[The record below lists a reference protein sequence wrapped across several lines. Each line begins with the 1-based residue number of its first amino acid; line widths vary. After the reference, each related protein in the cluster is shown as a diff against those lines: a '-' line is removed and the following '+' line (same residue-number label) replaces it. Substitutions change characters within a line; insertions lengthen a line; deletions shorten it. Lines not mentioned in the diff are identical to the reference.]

1 MQSVEAKKARLGVSA
16 LGQANWLVQE
26 KDINEELYSIWDNI
40 DTEHRMFFLVN
51 ESAQLIWNLC
61 KTGDAERLKDFRE
74 RLRADLS
81 FADDELHELELKTS
95 LRDKLKA
102 IYEFGINEST
112 SQELEELLDKVIGYL
127 DKYTETLNT
136 SV

>member
-1 MQSVEAKKARLGVSA
+1 M
-16 LGQANWLVQE
+16 
-26 KDINEELYSIWDNI
+26 NEELYSIWENI